1 MIDDSN
7 PEDLNN
13 LKKLERIDIEKEMQ
27 SSFLDYAMS
36 VIVSRALPDVCDGLK
51 PVHRRIIYAMNEAGY
66 ISSKPSRK
74 SARIV
79 GDVMGKYHPH
89 GDSAIYDAMVR
100 LAQDFS
106 MRVPL
111 VEGQGNFG
119 SMDGDSA
126 AAMRYT
132 EARLSNISSYLI
144 NDINY
149 ETVSFK
155 ENYDGSTMEPELLPA
170 EFPNLL
176 INGSEGIAVGM
187 ATKIPPHCPSEI
199 ITACCK
205 YIENPEI
212 SPDELI
218 QYVKGPDF
226 PTGGIIV
233 GNSGIKSAYLT
244 GKGSILI
251 RGKTSV
257 ETTKKNRESIIIS
270 EIPFAVKKSQLIE
283 NIAKIARDKVID
295 GISELRDES
304 NREGVRIVIELKRDV
319 QSEVVLNQLFKFTS
333 LQTSFGINMLAL
345 NKGVPELLNLKRS
358 IQLFIDF
365 RKEVIFKRTKFH
377 LRKTREKAHILLG
390 LSVALENIDRVIDI
404 IRSSNDTN
412 DAKEK
417 LIEFKWKI
425 PQDKFLLNFIE
436 SDNQELISD
445 NYFRLSASQAK
456 SILEIKLSR
465 LTNLERV
472 KLVDDLKECVNLISD
487 YLDILSSKNRLNSEL
502 IKELT
507 EINEKIQSPRRTEI
521 SESEEVI
528 DDESVITSEEV
539 VVTLTNTGYIKRVPL
554 NSYRAQR
561 RGGKGRAGMTT
572 KEEDYVNKVFVV
584 NTLTPL
590 LFFSSLGIVY
600 KLKTYKIPSGS
611 PTSKGKALVNI
622 LPLRSGE
629 KITATMPYDQSDDK
643 NNIVFAT
650 STGNIRRNRL
660 TDFHNINA
668 NGKIAMKLR
677 EDDKLVN
684 VIICS
689 EKDNIFMS
697 TRLGKCIRFGCKDL
711 RVFSG
716 RSSIGVRGVRLVKND
731 SVISLAI
738 LNGIDFDVEERNEYL
753 RVSTLIRKDEKYE
766 MKLLSEE
773 KFKILKENEE
783 FILSVTDKGFGKRS
797 SAFEYRKTNRGGVG
811 IANMQ
816 LGERNGSQVV
826 ASFPITDKDQLML
839 VTDKGKLIRCP
850 VNDIRIAGRQTQG
863 VTLFNVSDEE
873 KVVSVAKLEENE

>member
-345 NKGVPELLNLKRS
+345 NKGIPELLNLKRS

-445 NYFRLSASQAK
+445 NYFRLSESQAK

-528 DDESVITSEEV
+528 DDESLITSEEV

-697 TRLGKCIRFGCKDL
+697 TKLGKCIRFGCKDL

-716 RSSIGVRGVRLVKND
+716 RSSIGVRGVKLAKND

-766 MKLLSEE
+766 MKLLSDE